1 MLDALNQ
8 IGQVQGRSAL
18 QENADKDRSLK
29 SELDPRNIGSV
40 TKEFLAVDPS
50 KAVLPVK
57 KLEQALNNVAKDFIG
72 EQARLAIDVD
82 SGTGRTVFKSIDR
95 KTGDVLVQ
103 YPSEEFLRQ
112 LASFF
117 EANPQLSGG
126 APAEGLAVDQKA

>member
-8 IGQVQGRSAL
+8 IGQVQGRSVL
-18 QENADKDRSLK
+18 QENADKDSSLK
-29 SELDPRNIGSV
+29 SELDPKNISSV
-40 TKEFLAVDPS
+40 TKELLAVDPR
-50 KAVLPVK
+50 KAVLPVE
-57 KLEQALNNVAKDFIG
+57 KLEQAINNVAKNFIG

-82 SGTGRTVFKSIDR
+82 NGTGRTIFKSIDR

-117 EANPQLSGG
+117 EANPHSSGED
-126 APAEGLAVDQKA
+126 PVEGLAIDEEV